1 MKAGTFANRLPQA
14 RWLPKGDVADWSAK
28 RSGKRQPFARQ
39 EGNMARRDFPLN
51 IDRRRLLAAGAA
63 VATAAIALRADRVDA
78 ALADTAQLP
87 ALTTEVP
94 P

>member
-1 MKAGTFANRLPQA
+1 
-14 RWLPKGDVADWSAK
+14 
-28 RSGKRQPFARQ
+28 
-39 EGNMARRDFPLN
+39 MARRDFPLN

-94 P
+94 PRMFAPPRLGYFSKSPGETNFAGEQSCPFCRLQNSYAG

>member
-1 MKAGTFANRLPQA
+1 
-14 RWLPKGDVADWSAK
+14 
-28 RSGKRQPFARQ
+28 
-39 EGNMARRDFPLN
+39 MARRDFPLN

-63 VATAAIALRADRVDA
+63 VATAAIAPRADRVDA